1 MVYENERDRLNPGGD
16 DDSDGPVPPKE
27 QELPVWKGVNMTA
40 LARRYPFKEL
50 DESQNRLRTLF
61 GPAPVPPEN
70 DKETNTG
77 VEWAP
82 LVDITEDATEFLIK
96 AELPDV
102 KMEDVKVTVEDG
114 VLAISG
120 ERKFEKEEKERKYH
134 RMERAYGSVL
144 SSFTL
149 PGGADAGTVSGELRE
164 GVLTIRL
171 QRTEKA
177 RAKAVEVKVS

>member
-1 MVYENERDRLNPGGD
+1 
-16 DDSDGPVPPKE
+16 
-27 QELPVWKGVNMTA
+27 MTA

-134 RMERAYGSVL
+134 RMERAYGSFL
-144 SSFTL
+144 RSFTL
-149 PGGADAGTVSGELRE
+149 PGGADARKVSAEFRE

-171 QRTEKA
+171 PKTVKA
-177 RAKAVEVKVS
+177 KPRAAEAKLE

>member
-1 MVYENERDRLNPGGD
+1 
-16 DDSDGPVPPKE
+16 
-27 QELPVWKGVNMTA
+27 MTA

-77 VEWAP
+77 AEWAP

-96 AELPDV
+96 AELPEV
-102 KMEDVKVTVEDG
+102 KMEDVKITVEDG

-134 RMERAYGSVL
+134 RMERAYGSFL
-144 SSFTL
+144 RSFAL
-149 PGGADAGTVSGELRE
+149 LEGADAGKVSAEFRD

-171 QRTEKA
+171 PKTVKA
-177 RAKAVEVKVS
+177 KPRAAEAKLE